1 MNEKDARLRGGLKT
15 PEKVANKIHRGKA
28 ANKLK
33 KSSPEQPQPTHQ
45 GQGGPPSGP
54 DLLTLLEQNEI
65 RRRFR
70 LRVVQIHEIRRRF
83 RLRVVQNHEI

>member
-33 KSSPEQPQPTHQ
+33 KSSPEQNKTKF
-45 GQGGPPSGP
+45 
-54 DLLTLLEQNEI
+54 DDD
-65 RRRFR
+65 FA
-70 LRVVQIHEIRRRF
+70 
-83 RLRVVQNHEI
+83 